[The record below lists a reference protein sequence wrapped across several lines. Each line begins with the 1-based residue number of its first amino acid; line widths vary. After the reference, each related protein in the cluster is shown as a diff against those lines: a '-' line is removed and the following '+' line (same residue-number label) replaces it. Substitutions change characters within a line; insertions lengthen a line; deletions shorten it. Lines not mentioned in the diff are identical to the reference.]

1 MQCMP
6 AKGAA
11 VLQGGTAGQQGAG
24 MERHQNA
31 RIALLRA
38 SDMVATGTEMLVGS
52 MLRLSIAGNS

>member
-1 MQCMP
+1 
-6 AKGAA
+6 
-11 VLQGGTAGQQGAG
+11 